1 MNPNPI
7 NPFFESPDPKCEKEC
22 RFGEGISSTTAM
34 YFPPVYDKHGNNLNP
49 DGNITSSMISCGV
62 CGRRWNRS
70 SSYGNTNFTEIK

>member
-1 MNPNPI
+1 MINNPNP
-7 NPFFESPDPKCEKEC
+7 NCDKEC
-22 RFGEGISSTTAM
+22 RFSEGISSTTAM